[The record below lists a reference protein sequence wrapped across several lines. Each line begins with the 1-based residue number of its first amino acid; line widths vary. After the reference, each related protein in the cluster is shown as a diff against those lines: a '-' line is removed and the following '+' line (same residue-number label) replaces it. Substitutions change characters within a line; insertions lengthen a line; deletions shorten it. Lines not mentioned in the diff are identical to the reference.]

1 MMRFFTILFLI
12 ACAIHAQ
19 GQKRYSLKDC
29 YDQAIRGNLALKQSR
44 NETEVTGLDLRNAR
58 MNRLPSLSYNM
69 DHYMSTGKNIDPV
82 SNSFVRENFN
92 GGYMGLSS
100 ELKIFSGFNNLYT
113 VRFNK
118 YNKSAAEFNTKK
130 TELDVLSNVTVAFAK
145 LLFNKEQSTIVRNNR
160 EKTLRELEI
169 TKEKIKLG
177 RLGNNEF
184 YILNARL
191 STEDADI
198 VNVKNDSL
206 SALQNLKQLLNIPYN
221 DQMDIMMVDTSSLL
235 TIYSYHVPEKA
246 FIQSLLE
253 KHPSIGQA
261 KMTEEVARM
270 RRKIAQSSLFPSI
283 SIGGNIV
290 SNYNTNEKFTNGS
303 KVKFSDQLNTNMGQ
317 NLYVSLQIPLFS
329 QSNLSTRV
337 RKEAISIENAG
348 YARTETENQVITNS
362 LQLLN
367 DFYASKENYKSSL
380 IAWQNN
386 QLSYAIYEEKYR
398 LGQVNSLELITAKD
412 ILNNATSKYLN
423 AKFDMI
429 FRHQLLELLRSDM
442 EQYENP

>member
-1 MMRFFTILFLI
+1 MMIRSFTILLI
-12 ACAIHAQ
+12 IISSFVNSLHS
-19 GQKRYSLKDC
+19 QKRYSLRDC
-29 YDQAIRGNLALKQSR
+29 YEQAISSNLSLKQSR
-44 NETEVTGLDLRNAR
+44 NDIEISGLDLRNAK
-58 MNRLPSLSYNM
+58 MNRLPSLTYSM
-69 DHYMSTGKNIDPV
+69 DHNSSTGKNIDPV

-92 GGYMGLSS
+92 GGFMGLSS
-100 ELKIFSGFNNLYT
+100 EFKIFSGFNNLYT

-118 YNKSAAEFNTKK
+118 YNERAAGFNNKK
-130 TELDVLSNVTVAFAK
+130 TEMEVLSKVTMAFAK
-145 LLFNKEQSTIVRNNR
+145 LLFIKEQSYIVRNNR
-160 EKTLRELEI
+160 DKTLRELEI
-169 TKEKIKLG
+169 TREKIKLG
-177 RLGNNEF
+177 RLSNNEF

-191 STEDADI
+191 STEDAEI
-198 VNVKNDSL
+198 VNVRNDSL
-206 SALQNLKQLLNIPYN
+206 SALQMLKQLLNISYN
-221 DQMDIMMVDTSSLL
+221 DEMDIKMVDTASLL
-235 TIYSYHVPEKA
+235 TIFSYQIPQQA
-246 FIQSLLE
+246 FIQSLLD

-261 KMTEEVARM
+261 KMNEEVSRL
-270 RRKIAQSSLFPSI
+270 RKKIAQSSLFPVI

-303 KVKFSDQLNTNMGQ
+303 KVKFSDQLNSNMGQ

-329 QSNLSTRV
+329 RSDFSTRI
-337 RKEAISIENAG
+337 RKETINIENAG
-348 YARTETENQVITNS
+348 YVLTETENQVITNS

-367 DFYASKENYKSSL
+367 DFYASKENYRSSL

-442 EQYENP
+442 E